1 MNISTISKWKSNMK
15 RRLVVPVLILAMTAC
30 FGTYELFKPAGA
42 IAASAAPAAALL
54 DDNTVSALLSLD
66 RAMETLAAHVTPAV
80 VNVTVTARAK
90 AVPLGGQDQDQ
101 LQQFFGP
108 FFGNPRMQRE

>member
-42 IAASAAPAAALL
+42 IAASARSGEFFGDADSKPNCYSPERRSSSNYALGDEPTDEPA
-54 DDNTVSALLSLD
+54 SGKF
-66 RAMETLAAHVTPAV
+66 RGHGG
-80 VNVTVTARAK
+80 TAR
-90 AVPLGGQDQDQ
+90 
-101 LQQFFGP
+101 
-108 FFGNPRMQRE
+108 